1 MENVNRRNKV
11 LKNKFKISKVK
22 QLLKDSKVI
31 SYLNI
36 LQEQYFMC
44 PIDKAENK
52 LYLNVTN
59 IMSKYS

>member
-44 PIDKAENK
+44 PIDKAESK
-52 LYLNVTN
+52 LYLNVRN

>member
-44 PIDKAENK
+44 PIDKAENE
-52 LYLNVTN
+52 LYLNVRN